1 MFVRFR
7 STARRLELALAETRR
22 IGGKVKQEHVASLG
36 SIPLPLTVGGR
47 IAFWAQLHARLAR
60 LANRISGDDH
70 NKILGAVHAR
80 VPIPTADEQREL
92 QLENAKKDASFWG
105 TLHGMHAA
113 GIEQS
118 KALSAT
124 AEKLNTKSA
133 AGKAGAEAHLEAA
146 RERIARIERG
156 EPVSGFGKPISRKDF
171 VKAIGGPAAA
181 RFCER
186 VAELYAIG
194 GDAAEKQLVDE
205 HKRLSGRADKTA
217 LRTVRKRY
225 GLD

>member
-22 IGGKVKQEHVASLG
+22 IDGKVKQEHVASLG
-36 SIPLPLTVGGR
+36 SIPLPLTVAGR

-60 LANRISGDDH
+60 LANRISSEDH
-70 NKILGAVHAR
+70 SKILGAVHAR
-80 VPIPTADEQREL
+80 VPIPTAAEQREL
-92 QLENAKKDASFWG
+92 QLENAKKDTGFWE
-105 TLHGMHAA
+105 TLHGMHTAA
-113 GIEQS
+113 IEQR
-118 KALSAT
+118 KVVIAG
-124 AEKLNTKSA
+124 AEKLNAENA
-133 AGKAGAEAHLEAA
+133 AEKVGAEAHLEAA

-156 EPVSGFGKPISRKDF
+156 ETVSGFGKPMSRKDF
-171 VKAIGGPAAA
+171 VKAIGGPAVA
-181 RFCER
+181 RRCER
-186 VAELYAIG
+186 LAELYAIG

-205 HKRLSGRADKTA
+205 HRRLSSRTDKTA

>member
-1 MFVRFR
+1 MRLRERNFM
-7 STARRLELALAETRR
+7 ARRRESVLPSISPARR
-22 IGGKVKQEHVASLG
+22 ENHHTTIYSLG
-36 SIPLPLTVGGR
+36 SKTSPGLWPGVLSGPWRAMYFGR
-47 IAFWAQLHARLAR
+47 RR
-60 LANRISGDDH
+60 S
-70 NKILGAVHAR
+70 
-80 VPIPTADEQREL
+80 ADEQQEL
-92 QLENAKKDASFWG
+92 QLENTKQDASFWES
-105 TLHGMHAA
+105 LHEMHTAA
-113 GIEQS
+113 IEER
-118 KALSAT
+118 KGLIAGV
-124 AEKLNTKSA
+124 EKLNAESA
-133 AGKAGAEAHLEAA
+133 AEKAGAEAHLEAA